1 MLRPLNSK
9 KVRIRCLLF
18 RLFRNILSDL
28 PICLIQI
35 NQTIQ
40 DHVKMLSELKVRNR
54 LKLDIFLNDYF

>member
-1 MLRPLNSK
+1 MLHPLNSK
-9 KVRIRCLLF
+9 KVRIHCLSF

-28 PICLIQI
+28 PISLIQI

-54 LKLDIFLNDYF
+54 FKVYIFLNDYF